1 MFYQKCVYKYNL
13 FLYSYISLILIISL
27 YYCVSLSL
35 VYQLILV
42 LDEFP
47 ALFVAPYS
55 KLLFVLFV
63 AILMLVSI

>member
-1 MFYQKCVYKYNL
+1 MYKYNL
-13 FLYSYISLILIISL
+13 FLYSYVLLILFISF

-47 ALFVAPYS
+47 VPFVVPYS

-63 AILMLVSI
+63 AILMLVST

>member
-1 MFYQKCVYKYNL
+1 MYKYNL
-13 FLYSYISLILIISL
+13 FLYSYVLLILFISL

-47 ALFVAPYS
+47 VLFVVPYS

-63 AILMLVSI
+63 AILMLVST